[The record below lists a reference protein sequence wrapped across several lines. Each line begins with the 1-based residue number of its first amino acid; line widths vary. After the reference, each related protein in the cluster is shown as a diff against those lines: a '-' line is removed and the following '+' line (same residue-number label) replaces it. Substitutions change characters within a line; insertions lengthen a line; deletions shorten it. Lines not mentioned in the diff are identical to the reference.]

1 MSIQQKD
8 YIQRLIEQLADA
20 LASLLKKRRAKQNAE
35 ARVMVGDACR
45 ELLGMEFD
53 VLVSVDPRSAAEL
66 LGHPARVRALAQLV
80 QQDAFALEGLGDS
93 IAADARM
100 ALASQLEGEA
110 QRLERK

>member
-20 LASLLKKRRAKQNAE
+20 LASLLKKRREKQHAE
-35 ARVMVGDACR
+35 ARTLVGDSCR
-45 ELLGMEFD
+45 ELLGMEYE

-80 QQDAFALEGLGDS
+80 HEDAFALEGLGDPV
-93 IAADARM
+93 AADARM
-100 ALASQLEGEA
+100 SLAAQLEGEA
-110 QRLERK
+110 QRLERG